1 MGSHNL
7 TKCQGNLGCL
17 SPSCGLQGMALLTM
31 TVHLPQH
38 LSANKHEQRGRNLVV
53 II

>member
-17 SPSCGLQGMALLTM
+17 SPSCGLQGMALTM